1 MSDHDF
7 QWRRQLRDLS
17 GPAQPQRDLWL
28 GIAERIAAE
37 QAQVPTPVQ
46 ASPSRRRWIVG
57 LAAAASVAL
66 AVLAVGVLQQHTT
79 TALPVAGTP
88 TEPASSAAAAD
99 PAAVI
104 AAVDTQLKQVRTQDP
119 RLAAATVE
127 LDAAAE
133 EIRQMLQHQPDAV
146 FLVGLLNRTNERRL
160 KLARMG
166 QASS

>member
-1 MSDHDF
+1 MSEHDF

-17 GPAQPQRDLWL
+17 GPVQPQRDLWL

-37 QAQVPTPVQ
+37 QAQAARPAP
-46 ASPSRRRWIVG
+46 PSRRRWLVG

-66 AVLAVGVLQQHTT
+66 AVLTVGVLQQRNATSVTT
-79 TALPVAGTP
+79 VAGTAVAP
-88 TEPASSAAAAD
+88 VTRISERD

-133 EIRQMLQHQPDAV
+133 EIRQMLQQQPDAV

>member
-1 MSDHDF
+1 MSEHDF

-17 GPAQPQRDLWL
+17 GPVQPQRDLWL
-28 GIAERIAAE
+28 DIAGRIAAD
-37 QAQVPTPVQ
+37 AQQPAP
-46 ASPSRRRWIVG
+46 AAPRSRRWIIS

-66 AVLAVGVLQQHTT
+66 AVL
-79 TALPVAGTP
+79 VAGVMQQP
-88 TEPASSAAAAD
+88 SVPQSSGMVQSTHKVD
-99 PAAVI
+99 PATAI
-104 AAVDTQLKQVRTQDP
+104 ANVETQLKQVRSQDP

-127 LDAAAE
+127 LDAAAD
-133 EIRQMLQHQPDAV
+133 EIRQMLQQQPDAV

>member
-1 MSDHDF
+1 MSEHDF

-37 QAQVPTPVQ
+37 QAQAART
-46 ASPSRRRWIVG
+46 ATPSRRRWLVG

-66 AVLAVGVLQQHTT
+66 AVLTVSVLQQRSARSVTT
-79 TALPVAGTP
+79 VAGTAVA
-88 TEPASSAAAAD
+88 PATRVSQRD

-133 EIRQMLQHQPDAV
+133 EIRQMLQQQPDAV

>member
-1 MSDHDF
+1 MSEHDF

-28 GIAERIAAE
+28 DIASRIEAE
-37 QAQVPTPVQ
+37 QAAVPVAAPH
-46 ASPSRRRWIVG
+46 RRRWAAG
-57 LAAAASVAL
+57 LAVAASVAL
-66 AVLAVGVLQQHTT
+66 AVLVAGVLQRHSAPSNTVVAVRPST
-79 TALPVAGTP
+79 KSDPVA
-88 TEPASSAAAAD
+88 AM
-99 PAAVI
+99 
-104 AAVDTQLKQVRTQDP
+104 AAVDEQFKQVRTQDP
-119 RLAAATVE
+119 RLAAAAVE

-133 EIRQMLQHQPDAV
+133 EIRQMLQQQPDAV

>member
-1 MSDHDF
+1 MSEHDF

-37 QAQVPTPVQ
+37 QVQ
-46 ASPSRRRWIVG
+46 AAQPAPTSRRRWLVG
-57 LAAAASVAL
+57 IAAAASVAL
-66 AVLAVGVLQQHTT
+66 AVLTVGVLQQHSATSVD
-79 TALPVAGTP
+79 PVAGT
-88 TEPASSAAAAD
+88 TVEPARRVSERD

-104 AAVDTQLKQVRTQDP
+104 AAVDNQLKQVRTQDP
-119 RLAAATVE
+119 RLAAATIE

-133 EIRQMLQHQPDAV
+133 EIRQMLQQQPDAV